1 MDYESIDYNRYRW
14 NRMLLNVF
22 WIILIIT
29 IILESMYWYNYQMPA
44 FEFFTNY
51 MLKPSVLQLALLLL
65 AETAFRVLKGKFQD
79 YILILTSALL
89 AVIIVDIHNSINYLL
104 LALFMPVMVSI
115 FYFHP
120 KKLFFALGTT
130 LVSLYALYWTKAWMN
145 DDITLVGMLQSQS
158 CFRIFINC
166 FGDIEAGRK

>member
-29 IILESMYWYNYQMPA
+29 IILESMYLTITEMPA

-65 AETAFRVLKGKFQD
+65 TETAFRVLKRKISGL
-79 YILILTSALL
+79 YSHSHLGSARR
-89 AVIIVDIHNSINYLL
+89 YYCRY
-104 LALFMPVMVSI
+104 P
-115 FYFHP
+115 
-120 KKLFFALGTT
+120 
-130 LVSLYALYWTKAWMN
+130 
-145 DDITLVGMLQSQS
+145 
-158 CFRIFINC
+158 
-166 FGDIEAGRK
+166 